1 MKKGGY
7 QILDL
12 KNKNLTSGVGMVY
25 EGIYEQVEGTRKT
38 HLVSGL
44 QVGGVEYHDMFVL
57 FTTAGTSFVGVVNFA
72 SGVDST
78 GTIKFQIDDTDVVTV
93 TITY

>member
-12 KNKNLTSGVGMVY
+12 KNKNLTSGVGMVFD
-25 EGIYEQVEGTRKT
+25 GIYEQVEGTRKT

-44 QVGGVEYHDMFVL
+44 QVGEVEFHDMFVL
-57 FTTAGTSFVGVVNFA
+57 FTSVGSSFVGVVNYA
-72 SGVDST
+72 SGVDTT
-78 GTIKFQIDDTDVVTV
+78 GTITFKIDDTDVVTV
-93 TITY
+93 TIA